1 MTNNISLKGQLID
14 PKQVH
19 YLMDGNNILEIE
31 FDGTSTLRDKIGLV
45 NINSSDQSSI
55 GAKIRIELN
64 GEHFG
69 SEFKE
74 GYGFQKEDPSQLAQA
89 KNLGIIIPEGI
100 IKPKRNVLKIQV
112 LDNGWFTWDSLNLR
126 ILKK

>member
-1 MTNNISLKGQLID
+1 MSLTEHPLCG
-14 PKQVH
+14 
-19 YLMDGNNILEIE
+19 
-31 FDGTSTLRDKIGLV
+31 
-45 NINSSDQSSI
+45 INSFDQSSI

-64 GEHFG
+64 GEHFD

-100 IKPKRNVLKIQV
+100 INPKRNVLKIQV

-126 ILKK
+126 ILQK